1 MTAKPKRARATGVG
15 AYSGSEW
22 ELGSPLSDQG
32 RDGQASH
39 TRPHRTAG
47 RDADR
52 MRSSGSDPAV
62 AFGGGAKRKG
72 DGERMGGLP
81 LPDVVRQLLR
91 DPSVLKW
98 HPREEVYEVT
108 HGENFELRCLS
119 CPVLSCPVLHGCT
132 RRPGQPPCCSRSCS
146 TACREAARGV
156 RPTTSAP
163 RGSHSAQT
171 PHRDR
176 A

>member
-1 MTAKPKRARATGVG
+1 MTAKSKRVRATGVG

-22 ELGSPLSDQG
+22 EQGLPLSDRG

-39 TRPHRTAG
+39 TRPYRTAG

-52 MRSSGSDPAV
+52 MRSLSSGSDPAV
-62 AFGGGAKRKG
+62 AFGGGAARKG

-119 CPVLSCPVLHGCT
+119 CAVLHGCAL
-132 RRPGQPPCCSRSCS
+132 RSGQPPCCSRSCS
-146 TACREAARGV
+146 TACRQAARGV

-163 RGSHSAQT
+163 RGSHSAHT

>member
-47 RDADR
+47 RDSDR

-119 CPVLSCPVLHGCT
+119 CPVLSCPARLH
-132 RRPGQPPCCSRSCS
+132 
-146 TACREAARGV
+146 
-156 RPTTSAP
+156 TTSRPATMLLAFLLHCLP
-163 RGSHSAQT
+163 RGCSWRAPDNQCATRQPQRPDAT
-171 PHRDR
+171 P
-176 A
+176 

>member
-52 MRSSGSDPAV
+52 MRNSGSDPAV
-62 AFGGGAKRKG
+62 AFSGGAARKG

-119 CPVLSCPVLHGCT
+119 CPVLSCTAAHDVPASHHAARGLAPLPAARLLVTCARPPV
-132 RRPGQPPCCSRSCS
+132 R
-146 TACREAARGV
+146 REAATA
-156 RPTTSAP
+156 PTRHTVTVP
-163 RGSHSAQT
+163 
-171 PHRDR
+171 D
-176 A
+176 